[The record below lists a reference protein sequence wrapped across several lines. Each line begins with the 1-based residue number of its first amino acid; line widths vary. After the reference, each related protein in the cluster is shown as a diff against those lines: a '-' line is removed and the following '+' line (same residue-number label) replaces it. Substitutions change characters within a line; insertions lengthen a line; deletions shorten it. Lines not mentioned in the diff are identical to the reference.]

1 MSNYIEYN
9 DKIAFHPGYY
19 IKEIIEESGLSQK
32 DFAKR
37 LDTTPKNLSILV
49 RGEQSLSIDIAMKLS
64 RMLGTSVDY
73 WLNLQK
79 SYDALIAEFESSKEL
94 EQERRIFK
102 YFQYTYLREFWIA

>member
-1 MSNYIEYN
+1 MNNTYN

-79 SYDALIAEFESSKEL
+79 SYDASIVDCRWYYSIGDVTFIID
-94 EQERRIFK
+94 QEEKTNGI
-102 YFQYTYLREFWIA
+102 